1 MAVVSTFEDRPPH
14 DNGYL
19 ELTPPY
25 FSTRTQ
31 LTCATLYIVLQTKRE
46 IIKCCSI
53 SAEQVFWLRQD
64 QRCETV
70 TQWSHLWGSQV
81 PYMCPLPAQPACLP
95 DQIGR
100 RGLRTKRKKRPN
112 GTRRRASQRPNWVP
126 DTFTVP
132 SLFQR
137 PAAAFEEMQR
147 ESIKIINCNN
157 LAELSL
163 CPGQSTWCS
172 VWKNRLG
179 NIFCTQSPFLSDRG
193 GRQAIPIAVALAWI
207 WAPLNLCRK
216 IPFLAQQPHN

>member
-1 MAVVSTFEDRPPH
+1 MVVVSTFEDRPPH

-31 LTCATLYIVLQTKRE
+31 LTCATLYIVLQTERE
-46 IIKCCSI
+46 IQPFFSI
-53 SAEQVFWLRQD
+53 SAEQVFWFSQD
-64 QRCETV
+64 HWCETV

-112 GTRRRASQRPNWVP
+112 GTPRGHRLDALGRQRPNWVP

-147 ESIKIINCNN
+147 ESIKRIYKTF
-157 LAELSL
+157 
-163 CPGQSTWCS
+163 GWT
-172 VWKNRLG
+172 
-179 NIFCTQSPFLSDRG
+179 
-193 GRQAIPIAVALAWI
+193 
-207 WAPLNLCRK
+207 
-216 IPFLAQQPHN
+216 

>member
-1 MAVVSTFEDRPPH
+1 MWDSDAVVPSLRIPSSIYVPPA
-14 DNGYL
+14 
-19 ELTPPY
+19 
-25 FSTRTQ
+25 
-31 LTCATLYIVLQTKRE
+31 C
-46 IIKCCSI
+46 
-53 SAEQVFWLRQD
+53 
-64 QRCETV
+64 
-70 TQWSHLWGSQV
+70 
-81 PYMCPLPAQPACLP
+81 PACLP
-95 DQIGR
+95 AWPNWT

-112 GTRRRASQRPNWVP
+112 GTPRGHRLDALGRQRPNWVP

-137 PAAAFEEMQR
+137 PAAAFEEMQK
-147 ESIKIINCNN
+147 ESIEIINCNN

-179 NIFCTQSPFLSDRG
+179 NIFCTQSPFLFDRG